1 MATQPHTFR
10 GRHLLTDPVCRRTL
24 IASVCWLAIYAVLT
38 AIGQGSPGTMLFVGD
53 ILYLVP
59 IIASVVAAAVAAHRL
74 TGRHRRLW
82 LTLAVAYTAQLGG
95 ESVWAAYDYLSTDG
109 PPQPSIADAGYLI
122 ASAVTVVA
130 VLIGFGGMGRLRR
143 LRGLLDAALIV
154 ISLGGLGWQVLLR
167 PQLSDNLAL
176 PDLVSLAYPMLD
188 ITLLCCLS
196 IVGIAGHR
204 RVPLA
209 VRLVGVA
216 AAVNAVSD
224 MTYTY
229 QSIFTGYESGSWLD
243 FMFEAGAVV
252 AFLSAM
258 VAMRLPEPPAQR
270 RSFDRGLTLLPHP
283 HLDSGH
289 VHPGDLQKVD
299 LRNGRQPDAGH
310 GRCAV
315 PDRAAAPI
323 PLRHRPGRAGRAT
336 PAGPAQAGTTCRDRR
351 ADRALQPPLP
361 HRGPRP
367 RRRVGVRIDTRLI
380 GTNMRNDPDLGTQ
393 ARHAH

>member
-143 LRGLLDAALIV
+143 LRDLLDAALIV

-224 MTYTY
+224 MTFTY

-270 RSFDRGLTLLPHP
+270 RSFDRGLTLLPI
-283 HLDSGH
+283 LTSTAATFTLVIFKKLTSGT
-289 VHPGDLQKVD
+289 VD
-299 LRNGRQPDAGH
+299 NLTLVIVAVLFLTVLLRQYLF
-310 GRCAV
+310 V
-315 PDRAAAPI
+315 TDRAALAEQ
-323 PLRHRPGRAGRAT
+323 LR
-336 PAGPAQAGTTCRDRR
+336 QALRKQERLAVTDGLTGLYNRRYLTEGRDRV
-351 ADRALQPPLP
+351 AVWASAST
-361 HRGPRP
+361 
-367 RRRVGVRIDTRLI
+367 RV
-380 GTNMRNDPDLGTQ
+380 
-393 ARHAH
+393 